1 MEQHNATNI
10 PDREDLA
17 FSYLEQLPYTP
28 YPFQEQAILAWFDS
42 EQGVLVCAPT
52 GMGKTLIAEAGLYES
67 LKTGKKAYYTTPL
80 IALTEQKYREIQE
93 SAKRWGF
100 DESDVGL
107 ITGNRRENPDAKIL
121 VVVAEI
127 LFNRLLTTEHDIL
140 DDQPEP
146 EQDKP
151 VFSFDDVSVVVMDEF
166 HSFADPERGIV
177 WEFTL
182 GLLPEH
188 VRTLLISA
196 TVGNAYEFVSWLRNT
211 TKRKLAMIESNER
224 KVPLT
229 YSWVGDKLL
238 PEQLEAMHAGDED
251 ERLVPALVFCFNR
264 DECWDVAEVIK
275 GRNIIDAAR
284 QKAIAAELENYDFS
298 QGAGPKLRQLLL
310 RGIGVHHAGILPRYR
325 RIVEDLFQKKLL
337 SIAVC
342 TETLAA
348 GINLPAR
355 SVVLPSLMK
364 GPFGDKKIVESSS
377 AHQIFGRAGRPQF
390 DDRGYV
396 FVLAHEDDVR
406 IARFREKYDAI
417 PDDTKDPKLREAKK
431 KLKKRMPTRNP
442 NDQYWS
448 EQQFDKLCK
457 SSPGKL
463 TSRGPFPWRLL
474 AHMITANPDL
484 KPVRTLVSRRL
495 MGVKRLAVMQKS
507 LDQMLLTL
515 WRGGFIRL
523 EPSPE
528 DYGIPAS
535 AAALEAIRK
544 AEREQKEIDR
554 KAQPFGGGLFDDSLL
569 QDFDFEDIF
578 DSDQY
583 QKALAANAES
593 TSGAQEAHG
602 SHSPANTDSAHTKPT
617 VSPDGTLLEPEEPE
631 KTPLL
636 YKAEQAFPCER
647 LKLLTHF
654 RGVNPLYGVFLI
666 ETLGTADRAERIQ
679 AFESLLEMP
688 GTVARYVRVPDQSEL
703 PPGPL
708 EQNQLDAQLLE
719 LGLATVDELVPKSE
733 EQRREEWEQRRK
745 FGGYAEEPVFVLKF
759 AEKLKRLFDYE
770 YAGVNVKIVPV
781 WAAGEILLD
790 FKGDFNKFIVSYHL
804 QKQEGIIFRHLLR
817 LILLLEE
824 FHELVPADA
833 KPLEWQNDLEEIGQ
847 MLVDCCRRIDPTS
860 TEETLNVSRQHDP
873 LEAQP

>member
-1 MEQHNATNI
+1 MEQYEQSHI

-17 FSYLEQLPYTP
+17 FSYLEQLPHTP

-52 GMGKTLIAEAGLYES
+52 GMGKTLIAETGLYEA

-80 IALTEQKYREIQE
+80 IALTEQKYREIRE

-100 DESDVGL
+100 DESNVGL
-107 ITGNRRENPDAKIL
+107 ITGNRRENPDANIL

-127 LFNRLLTTEHDIL
+127 LFNRLLTSGQCDTENID
-140 DDQPEP
+140 EKA
-146 EQDKP
+146 KP

-238 PEQLEAMHAGDED
+238 PEQLEAMHAGEEN

-264 DECWDVAEVIK
+264 DECWEVAEIIK
-275 GRNIIDAAR
+275 GRNIIDSAR
-284 QKAIAAELENYDFS
+284 QKTIAAELEHYDFT

-325 RIVEDLFQKKLL
+325 RIVEELFQKKLL

-396 FVLAHEDDVR
+396 FVLAHEDDVK
-406 IARFREKYDAI
+406 IARFREKYDSI

-474 AHMITANPDL
+474 AHMIAVNSDL

-528 DYGIPAS
+528 EYGIPAT

-544 AEREQKEIDR
+544 AQREQKELDR
-554 KAQPFGGGLFDDSLL
+554 KAQPFGGGLFDDSILH
-569 QDFDFEDIF
+569 DFDFDDIF

-583 QKALAANAES
+583 QKFLQSDSATSGSNDPS
-593 TSGAQEAHG
+593 TSDDK
-602 SHSPANTDSAHTKPT
+602 PANRSSSASDVATST
-617 VSPDGTLLEPEEPE
+617 GPEQE
-631 KTPLL
+631 KTPLT
-636 YKAEQAFPCER
+636 YKAEKAFPCER
-647 LKLLTHF
+647 LQLLTHF
-654 RGVNPLYGVFLI
+654 RGVHPLYGVFLI

-679 AFESLLEMP
+679 AFESLLEIP
-688 GTVARYVRVPDQSEL
+688 GAVARFVRVPDQNEL

-708 EQNQLDAQLLE
+708 QHNRLDTQLLE

-733 EQRREEWEQRRK
+733 EERREEWEKRRR

-804 QKQEGIIFRHLLR
+804 QKQEGVIFRHLLR

-824 FHELVPADA
+824 FHELVPQDTT
-833 KPLEWQNDLEEIGQ
+833 PLEWQNDLKEIGQ
-847 MLVDCCRRIDPTS
+847 MLVDCCRRVDSTS
-860 TEETLNVSRQHDP
+860 TEETLNVSRQRDP
-873 LEAQP
+873 LEALP